1 MWENRKS
8 RKEKKIIFFSL
19 GRWLVAHQNWWV
31 YGPFKGLLESELKQS
46 WKHSLSAPSSMMSP
60 STPTSSIGLD
70 PFCHGASLRLI
81 VGCKFEI
88 SVTAILISISWFLD
102 VMRIVVIN
110 NIG

>member
-60 STPTSSIGLD
+60 STPTSSILETQLD
-70 PFCHGASLRLI
+70 
-81 VGCKFEI
+81 
-88 SVTAILISISWFLD
+88 
-102 VMRIVVIN
+102 
-110 NIG
+110 